1 MKFPYFIAIFISCRS
16 SESNLRYP
24 YRSKYI
30 NNLDLISYTKSLQ
43 ELDNIAYLSE
53 LILQFL
59 FLHQFKSQLFFLHF
73 DLLLRIEIINI
84 KTLFPNLNRQPL
96 SPPLQQIDLPPKERV
111 TSILSP
117 YPLRRSIKDIIF
129 TFDTIDETE
138 PRLDLHRTSG
148 CLFLFF

>member
-1 MKFPYFIAIFISCRS
+1 MKFPYLRGIFICCWSL
-16 SESNLRYP
+16 ESNLRYP
-24 YRSKYI
+24 NGSKYI

-43 ELDNIAYLSE
+43 ELDNTAYLSK

-59 FLHQFKSQLFFLHF
+59 FLRQFKSQLFFLHF

-84 KTLFPNLNRQPL
+84 KTLLPNLNRQPL

-111 TSILSP
+111 TSILRL
-117 YPLRRSIKDIIF
+117 YPLRSSIKDIVF

-138 PRLDLHRTSG
+138 PRPDLQRTSG
-148 CLFLFF
+148 CLFLFL